1 MWVAPDELGIDALQN
16 ITHEEV
22 FVLSRNLG
30 MQTDLQQQI
39 AQFLAQV
46 LAIFLVQGFQ
56 DLVSLLQKIGAK
68 AQMGLF
74 AVPGAAIMAAQA
86 GDDLLE
92 VFKRCA
98 LAQGWQVKAA

>member
-16 ITHEEV
+16 ITHEKV

-39 AQFLAQV
+39 AKFFTQV

-56 DLVSLLQKIGAK
+56 DLVRDRGA
-68 AQMGLF
+68 GSDGS
-74 AVPGAAIMAAQA
+74 VRGPRGSHH
-86 GDDLLE
+86 GG
-92 VFKRCA
+92 VSGR
-98 LAQGWQVKAA
+98 

>member
-1 MWVAPDELGIDALQN
+1 MWVAPDQLGIDAMQN
-16 ITHEEV
+16 FTHEEV
-22 FVLSRNLG
+22 FILSRNLG

-56 DLVSLLQKIGAK
+56 DLVSLLQKIGAQ

-74 AVPGAAIMAAQA
+74 SVPGAAIMAAQA

-92 VFKRCA
+92 VFKRVPW
-98 LAQGWQVKAA
+98 LKGGR